1 MSWAVVWPIL
11 YAVLSAVILT
21 VAYLAIKSNWPD
33 SYASVS
39 DFGTN
44 LKINRPISY
53 IAFRLGPVFI
63 IALFVSVNLER
74 SGYSVGLFAVPLILI
89 HGGLTVGK
97 ASFELMRSKR
107 NSRRILQLL
116 ILHAMVFAALIFA
129 VVLAVISRKSL
140 EPFVPDVQTII
151 PEIWGALFVGILAT
165 MFYIVTSNRIVYSN
179 NIVAKQRE
187 RIGQSLLDYARLE
200 AKKAQCDP
208 ILLEAIMIAESIQR
222 PKWFRRLERIMGL
235 IYRRGTYGIMQV
247 MSDQPID
254 DKESIDIAIYAHLHG
269 SSDIVDSEGNYNF
282 ALLNQYIK
290 KYNPSIAFVSQV
302 FQIAEELYAEAYL
315 KHR

>member
-1 MSWAVVWPIL
+1 MSWTMVWPIL
-11 YAVLSAVILT
+11 CAVLSAVMLT

-44 LKINRPISY
+44 LKINRPLSY

-63 IALFVSVNLER
+63 LVLFGSVNLER
-74 SGYSVGLFAVPLILI
+74 SGYSVWPYAILLILL
-89 HGGLTVGK
+89 HGGATVGI
-97 ASFELMRSKR
+97 ASIKLIRSKR

-116 ILHAMVFAALIFA
+116 ILHTMVFFALILAVVSA
-129 VVLAVISRKSL
+129 VVLRKL
-140 EPFVPDVQTII
+140 LGPLVPDVQTII
-151 PEIWGALFVGILAT
+151 PEIWGAIFVGILAT
-165 MFYIVTSNRIVYSN
+165 MFYNATSNRIVYSN
-179 NIVAKQRE
+179 NIVATQRE
-187 RIGQSLLDYARLE
+187 KIGQSLLNYARLE

-208 ILLEAIMIAESIQR
+208 ILLEAIMITESIQR

-254 DKESIDIAIYAHLHG
+254 DKESIDIAIRDHLDG
-269 SSDIVDSEGNYNF
+269 SSNIVDSEGNYNF
-282 ALLNQYIK
+282 ELLNQYIK
-290 KYNPSIAFVSQV
+290 NYNPSIAFINQV
-302 FQIAEELYAEAYL
+302 FPIAEELYAESYSE
-315 KHR
+315 HR

>member
-1 MSWAVVWPIL
+1 MSGAVVWPIL

-74 SGYSVGLFAVPLILI
+74 SGYSVGLFAVLLILL

-116 ILHAMVFAALIFA
+116 ILHAMVFLALIFA
-129 VVLAVISRKSL
+129 VVLAVILRKSL

-151 PEIWGALFVGILAT
+151 PEIWGALFVGIFAT

-179 NIVAKQRE
+179 NIVAKQQE
-187 RIGQSLLDYARLE
+187 KIGQSLLNYARLE

-247 MSDQPID
+247 MSDRPID
-254 DKESIDIAIYAHLHG
+254 DKESIDIAIHDHLYG
-269 SSDIVDSEGNYNF
+269 SNNIVDSEGSYNF
-282 ALLNQYIK
+282 ALLDQYIRT
-290 KYNPSIAFVSQV
+290 YNPSIAFVNQAS
-302 FQIAEELYAEAYL
+302 QIAKELYMKKYPNL
-315 KHR
+315 Y

>member
-187 RIGQSLLDYARLE
+187 RIGQSLLDYATLE

-254 DKESIDIAIYAHLHG
+254 DKESIDIAIYDHLHG

-302 FQIAEELYAEAYL
+302 FQIAEELYAESYL

>member
-1 MSWAVVWPIL
+1 MSWATVWPIL
-11 YAVLSAVILT
+11 YAALSAVILT

-44 LKINRPISY
+44 LKINRPVSY
-53 IAFRLGPVFI
+53 IAFRLGPVFLVS
-63 IALFVSVNLER
+63 LFVSVNLDR
-74 SGYSVGLFAVPLILI
+74 SGHEVWLFAFVLILL
-89 HGGLTVGK
+89 HGGATIGK
-97 ASFELMRSKR
+97 ASFKLMRSKR
-107 NSRRILQLL
+107 KSRRILQLL
-116 ILHAMVFAALIFA
+116 ILHTMVFFALILA
-129 VVLAVISRKSL
+129 VVSAVLLRKLL

-151 PEIWGALFVGILAT
+151 PEVWGAIFVGILAT
-165 MFYIVTSNRIVYSN
+165 MFYVATSNRIGYSN

-187 RIGQSLLDYARLE
+187 KIGQSLLNYARLE

-254 DKESIDIAIYAHLHG
+254 DKKSIDKAIYYHLYG
-269 SSDIVDSEGNYNF
+269 SSNIVDSEGNYNF
-282 ALLNQYIK
+282 ELLDQYIRT
-290 KYNPSIAFVSQV
+290 YNPSIAFASQAS
-302 FQIAEELYAEAYL
+302 QIARELYTEYYPNPY
-315 KHR
+315 